1 MRKLWLK
8 RSLFG
13 LVLLTPFLL
22 TREVPAGFSK
32 THLQTF
38 VEIDGVNYGSFDE
51 LKELEKTSL
60 NKDSITHVNSFKAM
74 RLKRDFVTER
84 SLYFW
89 AKKTLENRLGLKDLH
104 LILKDAEGYEI
115 SRYILHSCQPLS
127 WTMEASNPALG
138 GYYETIDLAVQEISV
153 Q

>member
-8 RSLFG
+8 RSFFG
-13 LVLLTPFLL
+13 LVLLTPFLF
-22 TREVPAGFSK
+22 TKQVPAGFSRG
-32 THLQTF
+32 HLQTF

-51 LKELEKTSL
+51 LKELEK
-60 NKDSITHVNSFKAM
+60 VNIDNPVVQGTAFKAM
-74 RLKRDFVTER
+74 RLKRDFVTEP

-89 AKKTLENRLGLKDLH
+89 AKKTLQNRLGLKDLH
-104 LILKDAEGYEI
+104 LILKDANGDEI